1 MERHPW
7 RVAEVGAVALAG
19 LVVSVTIAATLVAQ
33 GVDVKQAD
41 LGWAEAI
48 VVAVVWLLWWS
59 VALALVSWPWGRDYL
74 ALDTSD
80 ELSDYNVT
88 TRTDSLTIA
97 GLVLAG
103 LALAPATITG
113 TLAGTLLVVAFAAF
127 VAAWSAGFFPQRMS
141 STLVR
146 DALHWVGLA
155 SALGAV
161 FVIARTLAPSG
172 IGPDLAI
179 LLATVS
185 TGAYSFGHARAHWR
199 GASAKRDAAV
209 VGGSGAKA

>member
-7 RVAEVGAVALAG
+7 RIAEVGAVSIAG
-19 LVVSVTIAATLVAQ
+19 LSVSLAVAGTLAAT
-33 GVDVKQAD
+33 GVDIKHPD

-48 VVAVVWLLWWS
+48 LVAGIWLLWWGIGLVL
-59 VALALVSWPWGRDYL
+59 VARSPGRAYL
-74 ALDTSD
+74 AQDASG
-80 ELSDYNVT
+80 ELSDFNVA

-141 STLVR
+141 STFVR

-161 FVIARTLAPSG
+161 FVIARTLTPSG
-172 IGPDLAI
+172 AGAGLAI
-179 LLATVS
+179 LLAS
-185 TGAYSFGHARAHWR
+185 AGTGAYSLGHIRAHWR
-199 GASAKRDAAV
+199 GASRRPADAMV
-209 VGGSGAKA
+209 PPQ